1 MDQFGATFSIQ
12 NLMNVA
18 QESIHGMMDNSNQLN
33 HLTTELNL
41 LLRYINLQANAKVLS
56 VADEEFIAIFETNL
70 QDQNTE
76 TIEVFD
82 LELSDQS
89 DYEDLE
95 EDENESNNE
104 YELIVEPVP
113 IIDIVDTWEKLEN
126 LFGSDF
132 LQRCQNFIQE
142 LEWELT
148 NLRSNIRNLHRAA
161 ACFREA
167 MDIVTDI
174 FFASPL
180 ETEPIQI
187 NINGLEEHAS
197 DIQKILVEMEKARNI
212 FPNEDEEEVDEVAAL
227 SLEESR
233 PFPNPWRE

>member
-41 LLRYINLQANAKVLS
+41 LLRHINLQANTKVLS

-76 TIEVFD
+76 TIEDFD

-212 FPNEDEEEVDEVAAL
+212 FPNEEEEEVDEVAAL

>member
-18 QESIHGMMDNSNQLN
+18 QESIHGVIDNSNQLN
-33 HLTTELNL
+33 HLSTELNL
-41 LLRYINLQANAKVLS
+41 LLRHINLQANTKVLS

-76 TIEVFD
+76 TIEDFD

-104 YELIVEPVP
+104 YELIVEPVA

-132 LQRCQNFIQE
+132 LQRCLNFIQE
-142 LEWELT
+142 LEGELT

-161 ACFREA
+161 ACFQEA

-212 FPNEDEEEVDEVAAL
+212 FPNEEEEEVDEVAAL